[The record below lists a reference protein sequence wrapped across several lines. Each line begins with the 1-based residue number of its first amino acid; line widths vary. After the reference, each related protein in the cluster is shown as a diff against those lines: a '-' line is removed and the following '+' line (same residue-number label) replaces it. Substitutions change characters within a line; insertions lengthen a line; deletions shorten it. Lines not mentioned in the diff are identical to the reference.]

1 VPGLMTS
8 TPRKGPPMSFSIV
21 PLLLANRD
29 ISAVARQALI
39 ENRLRDA
46 AGLLMDEHGLSCLEA
61 SHLLNVS
68 VCEH

>member
-1 VPGLMTS
+1 MPAFMTN

-29 ISAVARQALI
+29 ISAAARQALI

-46 AGLLMDEHGLSCLEA
+46 AGLLIDEHGLSCLEA

-68 VCEH
+68 VCER

>member
-1 VPGLMTS
+1 MPGLMTT
-8 TPRKGPPMSFSIV
+8 TPRKSPPMSFSIV

-68 VCEH
+68 VCER

>member
-1 VPGLMTS
+1 MPAFMTS
-8 TPRKGPPMSFSIV
+8 TPRNGPPMSFSIV

-46 AGLLMDEHGLSCLEA
+46 AGMLMDEHGLSCLEA

-68 VCEH
+68 LCER

>member
-1 VPGLMTS
+1 MPAFMTR
-8 TPRKGPPMSFSIV
+8 TPRKVPPMSFSIV

-68 VCEH
+68 ACDR